1 MPFMSS
7 GSLGLQLVSPLLAV
21 ARRKRITSMLCELTL
36 KIYLGFLGLIH
47 ELTPAT
53 YI

>member
-1 MPFMSS
+1 MTFMSS

-21 ARRKRITSMLCELTL
+21 AKRITSMLYELTL
-36 KIYLGFLGLIH
+36 KIYLGFLGLIY
-47 ELTPAT
+47 ELAPAT